1 MQIIQQTSKLLQFR
15 ERSGNGLLGSV
26 FAAGLFMALPAWRLW
41 VSYSEF
47 QYVQLKCEAVSVSR
61 SEPCTLT
68 NVKAFTTVLESE
80 PVKSVR
86 VYTEQYENSTKST
99 LILLTAK
106 GEYDVPG
113 LSNQEVN
120 LYSQK
125 IEKMLESKQVLA
137 SQLDALIIEKDV
149 RSSSLIWGIVW
160 SAILLLLA
168 FISIGLILDTP
179 THTDWKF
186 DKNDNSL
193 VIDFHQF
200 SRHIYHDKI
209 PLDQVQKV
217 KWTAKITT
225 AHDDYGRD
233 SREADFCVELVLQS
247 GEVIPLIPSKL
258 SNLWSFKSSEAF
270 ATTISHF
277 LDVEVPEL
285 SEIIASVSFGQAHER
300 TTYMQEQAQLKK
312 QRLSDLEN

>member
-1 MQIIQQTSKLLQFR
+1 MRIIQQTSKLLQFR
-15 ERSGNGLLGSV
+15 ERSGYGLFGSV
-26 FAAGLFMALPAWRLW
+26 FAAGFFMALPAWRLW

-47 QYVQLKCEAVSVSR
+47 QYIQLKCEAVSVNR
-61 SEPCTLT
+61 SEPCALT

-80 PVKSVR
+80 PVKGVR
-86 VYTEQYENSTKST
+86 VYTEQGENSTKST
-99 LILLTAK
+99 LTLLTAK
-106 GEYDVPG
+106 GEYDVPK
-113 LSNQEVN
+113 LSNEEVN

-125 IEKMLESKQVLA
+125 IEKMLGSKQVSA
-137 SQLDALIIEKDV
+137 TQLDALIIEKDA

-160 SAILLLLA
+160 SPILLLLA
-168 FISIGLILDTP
+168 FVSIGLILDIP
-179 THTDWKF
+179 THADWTF

-209 PLDQVQKV
+209 PLDQVQKI

-233 SREADFCVELVLQS
+233 SKEADFCVELVLRS
-247 GEVIPLIPSKL
+247 GEIIPLIPSKL
-258 SNLWSFKSSEAF
+258 SSLWTFKSSEAF

-277 LDVEVPEL
+277 LDVEVPKL
-285 SEIIASVSFGQAHER
+285 SEVIASISFGQAHER

-312 QRLSDLEN
+312 QRLSNLED